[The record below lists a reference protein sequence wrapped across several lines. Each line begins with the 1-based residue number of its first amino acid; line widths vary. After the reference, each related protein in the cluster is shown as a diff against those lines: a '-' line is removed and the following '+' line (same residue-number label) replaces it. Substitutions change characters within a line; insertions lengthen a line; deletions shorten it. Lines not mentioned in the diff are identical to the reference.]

1 MNYAEEEE
9 RENKFTSFRSVFVA
23 VSHQAKR
30 EREREREKD
39 RKKERK
45 KEITRVVCEPNFTV
59 RFLLLKL

>member
-30 EREREREKD
+30 ERERKT
-39 RKKERK
+39 ERK

>member
-1 MNYAEEEE
+1 MPKKKKEKINLLH
-9 RENKFTSFRSVFVA
+9 FGVFLLLFRIK
-23 VSHQAKR
+23 QR
-30 EREREREKD
+30 ERERERERQKE